1 MDFPNNAATNIH
13 TLYLNHIRWAL
24 YQLDRPTPTNTLGA
38 DREAP
43 RAKRA
48 IDITTCT
55 LRHNGFLVYASRDIL
70 AFWIFDLSTSP
81 SDPPESQQAKIVQ
94 SIGHR
99 DFKSVKSG
107 ILASQQLK
115 PVARDTSI
123 TRGPPE
129 TPRPASAFLPSAGT
143 VTDIVPHI
151 YRAFTLALSSLL
163 VYSLASDGGGQPLG
177 NHSCL
182 RVHQDPTGWATTT
195 GTTEWLRL
203 DVRWSPSGT
212 LTIASRLKPV
222 PLFSR
227 LSSFLESGQDRR
239 RKSLDQNY
247 PVLILPFG
255 TPCKLLGEESQI
267 LGAIEACRPFKT
279 STKEWLE
286 HFGIA
291 IKRELSWVCLEIPKK
306 SVRDSILS
314 NGPAVCHI
322 WWPAHLC
329 FIKQIGSLH
338 EGTTNL
344 KDITT
349 GSFSDPLDEAEQW
362 FLGRHER
369 ENIMEARRKETEARE
384 LDNNQVPDEEDYTY
398 EEDAADAMLRANQ
411 YLSAQEASGI
421 YPTPP
426 DGLASHAQGSVTAQD
441 TPGASN
447 AGGPPHYAVASD
459 AVHGGNAETDSPE
472 RFMSAAPFTR
482 DESQDLFGDMF
493 DTNGL
498 TEADFNF
505 FDEPDEADEMQADFA
520 QANHQNVENVLIDNG
535 DGEIGG
541 VHPNDVSTPD
551 AIHVEPHKDMQS
563 AEEHSQYRNSHEPRA
578 EIMGPLT
585 SVVLELTHH
594 ESPPPH
600 LLTDDSQIVPH
611 QSEKVNGIEGQAVDL
626 RPETL
631 QPEVHVPQ
639 TTNHDR
645 KQSSFELIARD
656 SRPEGFYQKYGYA
669 GKYATGSPKAQSG
682 RRPSK
687 DRRDNEQKIPSLGLL
702 LETSQDSSEE
712 TDLSGAEQQSLT
724 DGDDIGDSAVAT
736 ELANIG
742 MGDDGALEVTKKRK
756 REPSLDSNAPATPA
770 SVPPFEAGLETS
782 TDLDL
787 LLEQGYFDLDA
798 SINVADLMED
808 EVMVSRQ
815 MYAGNDEGFLEV
827 VQLVANQAIHRMEV
841 SRNATNLINEDKD
854 CSSKTFH
861 TTSALIHDILSRTLP
876 GVQPCDLKTFS
887 ELDLNTANN
896 LSQKSFA
903 LQQDTDRRRQALLQ
917 ARGINNQSDFII
929 ETRVPYLNVQRGQD
943 ALDIAPSA
951 LYFWEELG
959 LAPAQQRRDI
969 EALCIHPDNPAVRGA
984 ASTFMTTLQDS
995 YQSCKFGNHRPSPGL
1010 MNAQEGLVPVSMT
1023 STDPDVVL
1031 NGFSEACEALGIEL
1045 PLKEADGTNI
1055 VVYFVDPFDDDRM
1068 YPYICAAF
1076 QELQAAY
1083 ALSAHKAGFTNARVV
1098 VLQIVPLSFLA
1109 NSESLTIPPPK
1120 AYTKLAFEV
1129 YSRCR
1134 PGPRRDGT
1142 ITAPNISGSAIRIAK
1157 TIPKTINFQ
1166 LSSQPA
1172 GNLLGP
1178 DPCLHLAYSWNL
1190 DQQWLA
1196 CAWTDNLGATQWNA
1210 VYCLGDPN
1218 PGYWTA
1224 FAATVK
1230 EVLETTRDL
1239 LQPTTIPWR
1248 LYVAKDNILLDR
1260 ELENIQ
1266 TSINTGM
1273 PTSPVDTSSAAYT
1286 PNEQI
1291 LTPGSHG
1298 PGVIHTPGRASQNAP
1313 ATPSAGGFS
1322 DNDPSARLVD
1332 VVSQTW
1338 IMASPT
1344 PILDPYLPRQQFAP
1358 ILVSGYLV
1366 KRAGAENK
1374 DGLIPLGINLVAT
1387 IFPKGETGN
1396 HEVHTKTLTEVLR
1409 IYSDLATLA
1418 RLRGLEEWSA
1428 GVLPWHVA
1436 AARKARKAVTRCMR
1450 WGEKK

>member
-1 MDFPNNAATNIH
+1 M
-13 TLYLNHIRWAL
+13 
-24 YQLDRPTPTNTLGA
+24 
-38 DREAP
+38 
-43 RAKRA
+43 
-48 IDITTCT
+48 
-55 LRHNGFLVYASRDIL
+55 AS
-70 AFWIFDLSTSP
+70 W
-81 SDPPESQQAKIVQ
+81 
-94 SIGHR
+94 SI
-99 DFKSVKSG
+99 KSG

-151 YRAFTLALSSLL
+151 YRAFTLALSSSL
-163 VYSLASDGGGQPLG
+163 VNSLVSDGGWQPLG
-177 NHSCL
+177 DHSCL

-195 GTTEWLRL
+195 GTTEWLRF
-203 DVRWSPSGT
+203 DVRWLPSGT
-212 LTIASRLKPV
+212 LTIASRLRPLS
-222 PLFSR
+222 LFSR
-227 LSSFLESGQDRR
+227 LSNFLESGQDRR

-247 PVLILPFG
+247 RVLILPFG

-286 HFGIA
+286 DFGIA
-291 IKRELSWVCLEIPKK
+291 TKRGLSWVCLEIRKK
-306 SVRDSILS
+306 NARDTILS

-329 FIKQIGSLH
+329 FVKQIGSLQ
-338 EGTTNL
+338 GDTTNL
-344 KDITT
+344 EGIIT

-362 FLGRHER
+362 YLGRHER
-369 ENIMEARRKETEARE
+369 ESIMEARRKETQARE
-384 LDNNQVPDEEDYTY
+384 LDNHQVPDEEDYAY

-459 AVHGGNAETDSPE
+459 AVHGGNAGIDSPE
-472 RFMSAAPFTR
+472 RLMSAARFTG
-482 DESQDLFGDMF
+482 DESQDLFGDMDADMF

-505 FDEPDEADEMQADFA
+505 FDEPDEADEKQADFA
-520 QANHQNVENVLIDNG
+520 QANHQNAENVLIDNG
-535 DGEIGG
+535 DEEIGG
-541 VHPNDVSTPD
+541 VHLNEVSTPD
-551 AIHVEPHKDMQS
+551 AIHVEPHEDMQS
-563 AEEHSQYRNSHEPRA
+563 AEEH
-578 EIMGPLT
+578 T
-585 SVVLELTHH
+585 LTHH

-600 LLTDDSQIVPH
+600 VLAGDSQIVRP

-631 QPEVHVPQ
+631 QSEVHVPQ

-645 KQSSFELIARD
+645 KRSSFELIARD
-656 SRPEGFYQKYGYA
+656 SRPEGFYQKYGHA
-669 GKYATGSPKAQSG
+669 GKYATGSPEAQNG

-724 DGDDIGDSAVAT
+724 DGDDIGDSTVAT
-736 ELANIG
+736 ELPNIE
-742 MGDDGALEVTKKRK
+742 MGDDGGLEMTKKRK
-756 REPSLDSNAPATPA
+756 REPSSNSNAPATPA
-770 SVPPFEAGLETS
+770 SVPPFLAGFETS

-798 SINVADLMED
+798 SIDVADLMED

-815 MYAGNDEGFLEV
+815 MYAGNDEGFIEIA
-827 VQLVANQAIHRMEV
+827 QLVADQAIHQMEI
-841 SRNATNLINEDKD
+841 SRNATKLINENKD
-854 CSSKTFH
+854 CSSNNIY

-887 ELDLNTANN
+887 ELDLDTANN

-903 LQQDTDRRRQALLQ
+903 LQQNMERRRQALLQ
-917 ARGINNQSDFII
+917 ARGINNQSDIII

-943 ALDIAPSA
+943 ALDIAPPA

-959 LAPAQQRRDI
+959 LAPAGQRRDI
-969 EALCIHPDNPAVRGA
+969 EALCIYPDNPAIRGA

-1010 MNAQEGLVPVSMT
+1010 MNAQEGLVPVSIT
-1023 STDPDVVL
+1023 STDLGVVVD
-1031 NGFSEACEALGIEL
+1031 GFSEACEALGIEL

-1055 VVYFVDPFDDDRM
+1055 VVYFVDPFDDDSM

-1076 QELQAAY
+1076 QELHAAY

-1109 NSESLTIPPPK
+1109 NSESLTIPSPK

-1134 PGPRRDGT
+1134 PGPRRDCT
-1142 ITAPNISGSAIRIAK
+1142 IPAPFISGSAIRLAK

-1178 DPCLHLAYSWNL
+1178 DPCLHLAYSWNP

-1196 CAWTDNLGATQWNA
+1196 CAWTDNLGATQWNT

-1218 PGYWTA
+1218 PAYWTA

-1248 LYVAKDNILLDR
+1248 LYVAKDNILHDR
-1260 ELENIQ
+1260 ELEKRQ
-1266 TSINTGM
+1266 TSINTGI

-1298 PGVIHTPGRASQNAP
+1298 SGVIHTLGRASQNAP

-1338 IMASPT
+1338 TMASPT

-1374 DGLIPLGINLVAT
+1374 DGLISLGISLVAS

-1396 HEVHTKTLTEVLR
+1396 HEVHTKTLTEILR
-1409 IYSDLATLA
+1409 IYSDLANLA